1 MGRGNKGFKVI
12 KKQLADGDV
21 FGSFNELLGLSEG
34 SADYNIIFDK
44 YQEYRKTIFEILKH
58 FNDFRKFFFK
68 NKNMKKLEDE
78 FENFTKNT
86 IYGLA
91 DTPAISLQN
100 YAKKHKKV
108 IFGITDTD
116 NEFKKDFYNKYNL
129 LRDSPIINNFII
141 ICANLKPIVKFIE
154 DENNLSYKFIF
165 RSEMQSFKPFRPHI
179 NMDFVYMLQLEKVED
194 VKVTILKF
202 LHNINILT
210 HKIYEMKTSPDID
223 TNVLVDFIMENIDNI
238 QGKDPGLA
246 RCKNA
251 FKRLRGA
258 TDLLRGN
265 IDKYYKNFAAS
276 KNPSSM
282 LEEFVLDVAEES
294 SGDSSGLIREF
305 KYILKFIKSK
315 LKNNNDPKINSL
327 LSHID
332 QSFSIL
338 EKNYN
343 DISPLDP
350 DDIDVNIENPDL
362 LLDND
367 NITSNNNNDD
377 ITSNN
382 NNDNITYNNNDNITS
397 NNNNVN
403 IDDE

>member
-1 MGRGNKGFKVI
+1 
-12 KKQLADGDV
+12 
-21 FGSFNELLGLSEG
+21 
-34 SADYNIIFDK
+34 
-44 YQEYRKTIFEILKH
+44 
-58 FNDFRKFFFK
+58 
-68 NKNMKKLEDE
+68 MKKLEDE
-78 FENFTKNT
+78 FSNFTKN
-86 IYGLA
+86 ILYDGLA
-91 DTPAISLQN
+91 DTPAISLEN
-100 YAKKHKKV
+100 YARKHKKV

-116 NEFKKDFYNKYNL
+116 DQFKKDFYNKYNIL
-129 LRDSPIINNFII
+129 KDSSVINNFII
-141 ICANLKPIVKFIE
+141 FCANLKPIIKFIE
-154 DENNLSYKFIF
+154 DETKLSYKFIY

-179 NMDFVYMLQLEKVED
+179 NMDFVYMLQLEKSEEVRL
-194 VKVTILKF
+194 TILKF
-202 LHNINILT
+202 LHNINKLT

-223 TNVLVDFIMENIDNI
+223 TDVLVDFIMDNINNI

-332 QSFSIL
+332 QSFSML

-350 DDIDVNIENPDL
+350 DDIDINIEDPD
-362 LLDND
+362 
-367 NITSNNNNDD
+367 IPTNNNNDD
-377 ITSNN
+377 E
-382 NNDNITYNNNDNITS
+382 D
-397 NNNNVN
+397 
-403 IDDE
+403 IDDENSPDNSNDNNINIEDE